1 MSVER
6 ADGGPK
12 VDRHAITSAVLRRP
26 SAQAPLFKRIC
37 QTGLAPR
44 FGSLPEAFAD
54 EYAPRSRSIAARPIE
69 SARRYFEFSGD
80 EDGVELFA
88 DGTAVSGC
96 WVTVLGLDG
105 LTVGVGG
112 GAVLGSGPE
121 VGGVCAGAAEG
132 AAPPGL
138 WA

>member
-6 ADGGPK
+6 ADGEPK
-12 VDRHAITSAVLRRP
+12 VSRLAITSAVLRRP
-26 SAQAPLFKRIC
+26 SAQAPLFKRIR
-37 QTGLAPR
+37 QTRSAQR
-44 FGSLPEAFAD
+44 FGSSSEAFAD

-80 EDGVELFA
+80 EDGVELFV
-88 DGTAVSGC
+88 DGTGASGC
-96 WVTVLGLDG
+96 WVTVLGFDG

-121 VGGVCAGAAEG
+121 GGGVCAGAVEG